1 MVIKMIKVIGY
12 VNCVMGMV
20 YFVTKEENIVEEI
33 KKALKIFEDSELNQ
47 LMEDAIIHG
56 CINISTHI
64 CEKYKKDFS
73 AILKTLEEFRTKH
86 RLEEFTM
93 DGYET
98 DDIVINI
105 YTE

>member
-1 MVIKMIKVIGY
+1 MIKVIGY
-12 VNCVMGMV
+12 VNGVMDMV

-33 KKALKIFEDSELNQ
+33 KKALKIFEDSKLNQ

-56 CINISTHI
+56 GVNISTCI
-64 CEKYKKDFS
+64 CEKYKKDFGT
-73 AILKTLEEFRTKH
+73 ILKTLEEFRTKH
-86 RLEEFTM
+86 SLEEFTM
-93 DGYET
+93 DGYES

>member
-1 MVIKMIKVIGY
+1 MIKVIGY
-12 VNCVMGMV
+12 VNCTIDMV

-33 KKALKIFEDSELNQ
+33 KKALKVFEDSELNQ
-47 LMEDAIIHG
+47 MKEDTIIHG
-56 CINISTHI
+56 CINISTGI

-86 RLEEFTM
+86 RLEELTM
-93 DGYET
+93 DCYES

>member
-1 MVIKMIKVIGY
+1 MIKVIGY
-12 VNCVMGMV
+12 VNCVMDMV

-47 LMEDAIIHG
+47 LMKGTKMHG
-56 CINISTHI
+56 CINISTRI

-73 AILKTLEEFRTKH
+73 AILNTLEEFRTKH

-93 DGYET
+93 DGYES

>member
-1 MVIKMIKVIGY
+1 MIKIIGY
-12 VNCVMGMV
+12 VNCTMDMV
-20 YFVTKEENIVEEI
+20 YFVTKEENVVEDI

-47 LMEDAIIHG
+47 LIKGTKMHG
-56 CINISTHI
+56 GINISTRI

-93 DGYET
+93 DGYES

>member
-1 MVIKMIKVIGY
+1 MIKIIGY
-12 VNCVMGMV
+12 VNCTMDMV
-20 YFVTKEENIVEEI
+20 YFVTKEENVVEEI

-47 LMEDAIIHG
+47 MMEDDIIHG
-56 CINISTHI
+56 CINISTAI
-64 CEKYKKDFS
+64 CEKYEKNFS
-73 AILKTLEEFRTKH
+73 AILKSLEEFRIKH

-93 DGYET
+93 DGYES

>member
-1 MVIKMIKVIGY
+1 MVKILCYLNGTMS
-12 VNCVMGMV
+12 MT
-20 YFVTKEENIVEEI
+20 YFITKEKHIVEEI

-47 LMEDAIIHG
+47 LMEDVIIHG
-56 CINISTHI
+56 CVNISTGI
-64 CEKYKKDFS
+64 CEKYKNDFG

-93 DGYET
+93 DGYES
-98 DDIVINI
+98 DDIIINI

>member
-1 MVIKMIKVIGY
+1 MIKIIGY
-12 VNCVMGMV
+12 VNGTMDMV

-33 KKALKIFEDSELNQ
+33 KKALKVFEDSELNQ
-47 LMEDAIIHG
+47 MKEDTIIHG

>member
-1 MVIKMIKVIGY
+1 MIKVICY
-12 VNCVMGMV
+12 VNGVMDMV
-20 YFVTKEENIVEEI
+20 YFVTKEENVAEEI
-33 KKALKIFEDSELNQ
+33 EKALKIFEDSELNQ
-47 LMEDAIIHG
+47 MTEDVIMHG
-56 CINISTHI
+56 CINISTRI

-86 RLEEFTM
+86 SLEEFTM
-93 DGYET
+93 DGYES

>member
-1 MVIKMIKVIGY
+1 MIKIIGY
-12 VNCVMGMV
+12 VNGVMGMV
-20 YFVTKEENIVEEI
+20 YFVTKEKNIVEEI

-47 LMEDAIIHG
+47 MMEDTIIHG
-56 CINISTHI
+56 GVNISTCI
-64 CEKYKKDFS
+64 CEKYKKDFGT
-73 AILKTLEEFRTKH
+73 ILKTLEEFRNKH

-93 DGYET
+93 DGYES